1 METDK
6 CIIHGFYSKGRY
18 QAPTRLQIANVDT
31 KLINRER
38 TMYREMGIYRAS
50 GSRCGFL
57 ELLEVMASRFQ
68 LFRLPFS
75 VVNT

>member
-1 METDK
+1 M
-6 CIIHGFYSKGRY
+6 GFYSKGRY
-18 QAPTRLQIANVDT
+18 QAPTRLQIANVE
-31 KLINRER
+31 LNLMNRGR

-57 ELLEVMASRFQ
+57 ELLEEMASRFQ

-75 VVNT
+75 VVDT